1 VPKVLLRVNLG
12 VFPVKAKYVVP
23 NSGDYSLKLTL
34 TINKINY
41 YLSIPD
47 PVKPPA
53 TPRQNP
59 IALRVWII

>member
-1 VPKVLLRVNLG
+1 MPKVLLRVNLG

-47 PVKPPA
+47 PVKPILLGSVEGSMK
-53 TPRQNP
+53 TN
-59 IALRVWII
+59 